1 MKTIALALTIIGAIA
16 PAAVAAG
23 PHHVKSSPDLGKA
36 EGLCRPN
43 EPGPALIVVANGLK
57 DRNGFLRAE
66 LYPAEDRDFLEDD
79 NVLIMAGKTFRRVE
93 VSIPPSGPAQVCI
106 RIPGPGNYTLS
117 LLHDRDGNH
126 KFGLSSDG
134 IGFPGNPRL
143 GMSKPKARQALLT
156 AGPGLTMVPV
166 TLNYRHGLF
175 SFSPLDRGKR

>member
-1 MKTIALALTIIGAIA
+1 MLALALASAIA
-16 PAAVAAG
+16 TAQGAAAAG
-23 PHHVKSSPDLGKA
+23 SYHIKSSPDLGRA
-36 EGLCRPN
+36 EGQCRAN

-57 DRNGFLRAE
+57 DRDGFLRAE

-79 NVLIMAGKTFRRVE
+79 NVLVMAGKTFRRVE
-93 VSIPPSGPAQVCI
+93 VPIPPTGPAQVCI
-106 RIPGPGNYTLS
+106 RVPSPGNYTLS

-156 AGPGLTMVPV
+156 AGPGLTVVPV

-175 SFSPLDRGKR
+175 SFSPLDRSKR